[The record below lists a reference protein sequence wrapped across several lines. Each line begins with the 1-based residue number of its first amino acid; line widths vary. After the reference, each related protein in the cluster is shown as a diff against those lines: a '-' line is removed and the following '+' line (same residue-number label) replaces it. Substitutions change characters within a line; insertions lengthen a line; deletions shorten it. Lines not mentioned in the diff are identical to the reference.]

1 MKSPIFKLGI
11 LVSLFVAVNVCE
23 LLAQNNNEEFSRLSL
38 LLNGG
43 ATIGNGGSGFKF
55 FRSSMSIE
63 NKTTPSFGASIQ
75 YALTPTWTVEGGY
88 KYTRAEALNNSFET
102 DVNTIIIRN
111 VLNLNQLLKLNKIT
125 SSFNPFLSAGLG
137 LDIFDFESSQESFS
151 DVDASFSI
159 GAGLYYNLTERLDL
173 FSQYEYQFSTNLLD
187 NKPTGFG
194 SDVLGTVTGGV
205 RINFGKK
212 GKKHLS
218 WSPPAFEIPE
228 EEYKELVAASNRLRK
243 LESDY
248 QNLQNEFSRKEQE
261 LLIGQRESDRKI
273 AGLRAN
279 VDSLENYVAG
289 LKAENDSLKKV
300 NERLEKNCGQTTE
313 LQPGHYIQIFAAAEL
328 ANAMNVRRDA
338 ISRLTDRLSSPST
351 QVFITSR
358 RSYYEVLIGVFK
370 QMSETDDILEKM
382 IQVHRDAF
390 VKTIPR
396 PPHLYEAYKD
406 LKRVNLDEN

>member
-300 NERLEKNCGQTTE
+300 NERLEKDCGQTTE
-313 LQPGHYIQIFAAAEL
+313 LQPGHYIQIFAATEIN
-328 ANAMNVRRDA
+328 NAMNVRRDA

-370 QMSETDDILEKM
+370 QMSETDDILEKI

>member
-1 MKSPIFKLGI
+1 
-11 LVSLFVAVNVCE
+11 
-23 LLAQNNNEEFSRLSL
+23 
-38 LLNGG
+38 
-43 ATIGNGGSGFKF
+43 
-55 FRSSMSIE
+55 
-63 NKTTPSFGASIQ
+63 
-75 YALTPTWTVEGGY
+75 
-88 KYTRAEALNNSFET
+88 LNNSFET